1 MHMALSFRTHPSAS
15 ALQQIRTLVT
25 AAGAVLLAAAALY
38 MLAREQ
44 APAARFEFSAAAPAD
59 AARPE
64 GLQLMLFFAEYCF
77 PCEAWEEELTHDP
90 DLWRLIRSH
99 YAPVKV
105 NGQGGSETGLDLAAR
120 YGVDRFPTL
129 VVLDSAWRMLDKIDA
144 YLTPADLAARL
155 AAQVAPQAGG
165 QWRGAEQRQ
174 ARPETRYGLSVASAR
189 SYEEAKAIADA
200 RRMEWNRAVWIHPGG
215 SSRYQV
221 LLGPFE
227 TREEAKITRAFMRA
241 WNDVDAGVEAL
252 EPDPVRY
259 R

>member
-1 MHMALSFRTHPSAS
+1 MALSFRTHPSAS
-15 ALQQIRTLVT
+15 ALQQLRTFSA
-25 AAGAVLLAAAALY
+25 AAGAVFLAAAALY
-38 MLAREQ
+38 TITREQ
-44 APAARFEFSAAAPAD
+44 APAARFEFSAAAEAG

-64 GLQLMLFFAEYCF
+64 GLQLMLFFADYCF
-77 PCEAWEEELTHDP
+77 PCEAWEEELTQDP
-90 DLWRLIRSH
+90 DLWRLIKSH

-105 NGQGGSETGLDLAAR
+105 NGQGSSETGLDLAAR

-144 YLTPADLAARL
+144 YLTPADLATRL

-165 QWRGAEQRQ
+165 QWRSAEQRQ

-189 SYEEAKAIADA
+189 TYADAKAIAEA
-200 RRMEWNRAVWIHPGG
+200 QRMQWNRAVWIHPSGT
-215 SSRYQV
+215 SRYQV

-227 TREEAKITRAFMRA
+227 TREEARITRAFMRV
-241 WNDVDAGVEAL
+241 WDDVDAGVEAMA
-252 EPDPVRY
+252 PDPVRY